1 MSDVGQ
7 NERATQ
13 DAVLALF
20 QDSLGYRHLGDLR
33 HAENR
38 NVHEDDLRAWLEQ
51 ADNGHSDVVV
61 NKAINDLVKASR
73 IESGGSLRETNRRLY
88 TLLRYGVSVVE
99 EAGKQV
105 KRVHFVDWK
114 NPENND
120 FAVAEEVTVAGKD
133 KPRRPDVVLYVN
145 GIALGVL
152 ELKRSTVSVGEGVR
166 QNIGNQSPD
175 AIAHFFTT
183 AQLVM
188 AGNTSQGLRYGT
200 AGTPE
205 EHYLVWREESEE
217 KNPLHRSLLQ
227 LCRKSR
233 LLEIVH
239 DFIVFDS
246 GVKKLCRHNQ
256 YFGVKRAQER
266 VGSPDFDER
275 EGGIIW
281 HTQGSGKSLTMVWL
295 ARWLKENTDLPGARV
310 LIITDRTELDEQIE
324 SVFKGVEEE
333 IYRTRNGADLVAQL
347 GNPQRQLVC
356 SLIQKFGRKADT
368 DAATDEEATAS
379 YLEDLKASLPE
390 GFRAEGDFFVFIDE
404 CHRTQ
409 SGGLHA
415 AMKSI
420 LGEATFI
427 GFTGTPLLE
436 KDKQTSME
444 VFGGFIHT
452 YKYDEAVR
460 DHSVLDLRYEAR
472 NIDQSLLSPEKVDE
486 WFEEKTGGLTAEAK
500 GRLKKRWATIKNV
513 HSAKE
518 RLARIADDILID
530 METRPRLVD
539 GRGNAMVV
547 TGSIY
552 QAFKLYQILA
562 DKGFGNRCA
571 VVSSYSPI
579 AADTGGS
586 GDDSGERQFQY
597 DTFRRMISTVLDVP
611 ERQALSAAA
620 NFERTVKERF
630 KKEPGEMRLLIVV
643 DKLLTGFDAPSA
655 TYLYIDKKM
664 QDHGLFQA
672 ICRVNRLDGEDK
684 EFGYIIDYV
693 NLFPKVQ
700 GAVQTFTNGAFDGY
714 DPDDVDNL
722 LSDRMKKARSRL
734 DDARE
739 KVRAL
744 CEPVPQPKSESDY
757 IAYFC
762 ADDTLDT
769 AAVAKNEPK
778 RQKLY
783 RWVSTFVRAY
793 ASIANEMPRAGYTAE
808 EATAIKKDAVHYQ
821 AVKDIVRLA
830 ADDRLDLKVYEPD
843 MRQLLDTYIDAG
855 NSEQVASFE
864 QMGLVD
870 LLAQKGEDALKGLPA
885 GGDDKAVSATIELNI
900 RKVITD
906 EQPTNPEYY
915 AKMSESLERLITRN
929 REDASD
935 YKTYL
940 YDLISLAKEVKA
952 GNDENYPPSIANSKA
967 KQALYDNLERD
978 EELALSVHQ
987 AVEGSRK
994 AKWLGNIVKENQ
1006 IKYAIG
1012 EALQGQ
1018 EGLVEETFEIVKS
1031 QPEYRN

>member
-7 NERATQ
+7 SERDTQ
-13 DAVLALF
+13 DAVVALF
-20 QDSLGYRHLGDLR
+20 RETLGYRYLGDLR
-33 HAENR
+33 HEDNR
-38 NVHEDDLRAWLEQ
+38 NIREGDLRAWLKR
-51 ADNGHSDVVV
+51 ADNGHPDVVV
-61 NKAINDLVKASR
+61 NKAVNDLVKASR

-88 TLLRYGVSVVE
+88 TLLRYGVSEVE
-99 EAGKQV
+99 EAGKQSE
-105 KRVHFVDWK
+105 RVHFIDWM

-152 ELKRSTVSVGEGVR
+152 ELKRSTISVGEGVR
-166 QNIGNQSPD
+166 QNIGNQSPN

-183 AQLVM
+183 AQLLM

-217 KNPLHRSLLQ
+217 KNLLHRGLLQ
-227 LCRKSR
+227 LCEKSR
-233 LLEIVH
+233 LLELVH
-239 DFIVFDS
+239 EFVVFDS

-266 VGSPDFDER
+266 VGSPEFGER
-275 EGGIIW
+275 EGEIIW

-324 SVFKGVEEE
+324 SVFKGVEEQ
-333 IYRTRNGADLVAQL
+333 IYRTRNGADLVEQL
-347 GNPQRQLVC
+347 ANPQRQLVC
-356 SLIQKFGRKADT
+356 SLIQKFGRKSDA
-368 DAATDEEATAS
+368 DAAGDAEATAE
-379 YLEDLKASLPE
+379 YVEDLKASLPE
-390 GFRAEGDFFVFIDE
+390 GFQAEGDFFVFVDE

-409 SGGLHA
+409 SGALNA

-420 LGEATFI
+420 LGDATFI
-427 GFTGTPLLE
+427 GFTGTPLLK

-444 VFGGFIHT
+444 VFGPFIHT
-452 YKYDEAVR
+452 YKYNEAVG
-460 DHSVLDLRYEAR
+460 DGSVLDLRYEAR

-486 WFEEKTGGLTAEAK
+486 WFEEKTGGLTLEAK
-500 GRLKKRWATIKNV
+500 GHLRKRWATIKNV

-530 METRPRLVD
+530 TETRPRLVD
-539 GRGNAMVV
+539 RRGNAMVV

-552 QAFKLYQILA
+552 QAFKLYSILA
-562 DKGFGNRCA
+562 EKGFGGHCA
-571 VVSSYSPI
+571 VVSSYNPI

-586 GDDSGERQFQY
+586 GTDSGERQFQY
-597 DTFRRMISTVLDVP
+597 ETFKRMISTVLNVP
-611 ERQALSAAA
+611 ENQALSSATA
-620 NFERTVKERF
+620 FERTVKERF
-630 KKEPGEMRLLIVV
+630 KKQPGKMRLLIVV
-643 DKLLTGFDAPSA
+643 DKLLTGFDAPAA

-672 ICRVNRLDGEDK
+672 ICRVNRLDGDDK
-684 EFGYIIDYV
+684 EFGYIIDYA
-693 NLFPKVQ
+693 NLFPKVE
-700 GAVQTFTNGAFDGY
+700 GAVQTFTDGAFDGY
-714 DPDDVDNL
+714 DDDDVSGL
-722 LSDRMKKARSRL
+722 LSDRIKKARSRL
-734 DDARE
+734 DEARE
-739 KVRAL
+739 KVKAL
-744 CEPVPQPKSESDY
+744 CDPVPQPKNISDY

-762 ADDTLDT
+762 AEDTLDT

-793 ASIANEMPRAGYTAE
+793 ASIANEMPQVGYTSQ
-808 EATAIKKDAVHYQ
+808 ATSAIKKDAVHYQ
-821 AVKDIVRLA
+821 AVKDAMRLA
-830 ADDRLDLKVYEPD
+830 ASDQQDLKSYEPD

-855 NSEQVASFE
+855 KSEQVASFE
-864 QMGLVD
+864 EVGLVN
-870 LLAQKGEDALKGLPA
+870 LLVQKGEDALNGLPG
-885 GGDDKAVSATIELNI
+885 GGDEKAAAATIELNI

-915 AKMSESLERLITRN
+915 AKMSESLDRLITKN
-929 REDASD
+929 RENASD
-935 YKTYL
+935 YRSYL
-940 YDLISLAKEVKA
+940 QALIALARDVKA
-952 GNDENYPPSIANSKA
+952 GDNKGYPSSVADSKA
-967 KQALYDNLERD
+967 KRALYDNLEHN
-978 EELALSVHQ
+978 ENLALAVHQ

-994 AKWLGNIVKENQ
+994 AKWLGNVVKESR
-1006 IKYAIG
+1006 IRYAIG
-1012 EALQGQ
+1012 EALKDR
-1018 EGLVEETFEIVKS
+1018 EELAEQTFEIVKS

>member
-7 NERATQ
+7 SEREIQ
-13 DAVLALF
+13 DAVVALF
-20 QDSLGYRHLGDLR
+20 RETLGYRYLGDLR
-33 HAENR
+33 HEDNR
-38 NVHEDDLRAWLEQ
+38 NIREDDLRAWLKRTG
-51 ADNGHSDVVV
+51 NGHPDAVV
-61 NKAINDLVKASR
+61 NKAVNNLVKASR

-88 TLLRYGVSVVE
+88 TPLRYGVSEVE
-99 EAGKQV
+99 EAGKQSQH
-105 KRVHFVDWK
+105 VHFVDWK

-133 KPRRPDVVLYVN
+133 NPRRPDVVLYVN

-183 AQLVM
+183 AQLLM

-200 AGTPE
+200 AGTSE
-205 EHYLVWREESEE
+205 EQYLIWREESDE
-217 KNPLHRSLLQ
+217 KNLLHRGLLQ
-227 LCRKSR
+227 LCEKSR
-233 LLEIVH
+233 LLELVH
-239 DFIVFDS
+239 DFVVFDS

-266 VGSPDFDER
+266 VGSPDFEER

-310 LIITDRTELDEQIE
+310 LILTDRTELDEQIE
-324 SVFKGVEEE
+324 SVFKGVEEQ
-333 IYRTRNGADLVAQL
+333 IYRTRNGADLVEQL
-347 GNPQRQLVC
+347 ADPQRQLVC
-356 SLIQKFGRKADT
+356 SLIQKFGRKSDAD
-368 DAATDEEATAS
+368 AEEATAE
-379 YLEDLKASLPE
+379 YVEDLKASLPE
-390 GFRAEGDFFVFIDE
+390 GFKAEGDFFVFVDE

-415 AMKSI
+415 TMKSI
-420 LGEATFI
+420 LGDATFI
-427 GFTGTPLLE
+427 GFTGTPLLK

-444 VFGGFIHT
+444 VFGRFIHT
-452 YKYDEAVR
+452 YKYNEAV
-460 DHSVLDLRYEAR
+460 DDGSVLDLRYEAR

-486 WFEEKTGGLTAEAK
+486 WFEEKTGGLTPEAK
-500 GRLKKRWATIKNV
+500 GQLRKRWATIKNV

-539 GRGNAMVV
+539 RRGNAMVV

-552 QAFKLYQILA
+552 QAFKLYEILS
-562 DKGFGNRCA
+562 DKGFGENCA

-586 GDDSGERQFQY
+586 ENDSGERQFQY
-597 DTFRRMISTVLDVP
+597 ETFKRMISTVLDVP
-611 ERQALSAAA
+611 EGQALSAAA
-620 NFERTVKERF
+620 GFEGKVKERF
-630 KKEPGEMRLLIVV
+630 KKKPEEMRLLIVV
-643 DKLLTGFDAPSA
+643 DKLLTGFDAPPA
-655 TYLYIDKKM
+655 TYLYIDKNM

-684 EFGYIIDYV
+684 EFGYIIDYM
-693 NLFPKVQ
+693 NLFPKIE
-700 GAVQTFTNGAFDGY
+700 GAVQTFTEGAFDGY
-714 DPDDVDNL
+714 DDDDVSGL
-722 LSDRMKKARSRL
+722 LSDRIKKARSRL
-734 DDARE
+734 DGARE
-739 KVRAL
+739 KVKEL
-744 CEPVPQPKSESDY
+744 CAPVPQPKNISDY

-762 ADDTLDT
+762 AEDTLDP

-793 ASIANEMPRAGYTAE
+793 ASIANEMPQVGYTSQE
-808 EATAIKKDAVHYQ
+808 TLAIKKDAVHYQ
-821 AVKDIVRLA
+821 AVKDAVRLA
-830 ADDRLDLKVYEPD
+830 ASDQQDLKSYEPD

-855 NSEQVASFE
+855 KSERVASFE
-864 QMGLVD
+864 EMGLVD
-870 LLAQKGEDALKGLPA
+870 LLVQKGEGALNGLPG
-885 GGDDKAVSATIELNI
+885 GGDEKAVAATIELNI

-915 AKMSESLERLITRN
+915 GKMSESLDRLIAKN

-935 YKTYL
+935 YKSYL
-940 YDLISLAKEVKA
+940 HALISLAKDVKA
-952 GNDENYPPSIANSKA
+952 GGNKNYPPSIASSRA

-978 EELALSVHQ
+978 EGLALGIHQ
-987 AVEGSRK
+987 AVLDSRK
-994 AKWLGNIVKENQ
+994 AKWFGNAVKENK
-1006 IKYAIG
+1006 IRYALG
-1012 EALQGQ
+1012 EVLKGQ
-1018 EGLVEETFEIVKS
+1018 EGLVEETFEIVKN
-1031 QPEYRN
+1031 QPEYRY

>member
-20 QDSLGYRHLGDLR
+20 QESLGYRHLGDLR

-38 NVHEDDLRAWLEQ
+38 NVREDDLRAWLEQ

-333 IYRTRNGADLVAQL
+333 IYRTRNGTDLVAQL
-347 GNPQRQLVC
+347 GNP
-356 SLIQKFGRKADT
+356 
-368 DAATDEEATAS
+368 
-379 YLEDLKASLPE
+379 
-390 GFRAEGDFFVFIDE
+390 
-404 CHRTQ
+404 
-409 SGGLHA
+409 
-415 AMKSI
+415 
-420 LGEATFI
+420 
-427 GFTGTPLLE
+427 
-436 KDKQTSME
+436 
-444 VFGGFIHT
+444 
-452 YKYDEAVR
+452 
-460 DHSVLDLRYEAR
+460 
-472 NIDQSLLSPEKVDE
+472 
-486 WFEEKTGGLTAEAK
+486 
-500 GRLKKRWATIKNV
+500 
-513 HSAKE
+513 
-518 RLARIADDILID
+518 
-530 METRPRLVD
+530 
-539 GRGNAMVV
+539 
-547 TGSIY
+547 
-552 QAFKLYQILA
+552 
-562 DKGFGNRCA
+562 
-571 VVSSYSPI
+571 
-579 AADTGGS
+579 
-586 GDDSGERQFQY
+586 
-597 DTFRRMISTVLDVP
+597 
-611 ERQALSAAA
+611 
-620 NFERTVKERF
+620 
-630 KKEPGEMRLLIVV
+630 
-643 DKLLTGFDAPSA
+643 
-655 TYLYIDKKM
+655 
-664 QDHGLFQA
+664 
-672 ICRVNRLDGEDK
+672 
-684 EFGYIIDYV
+684 
-693 NLFPKVQ
+693 
-700 GAVQTFTNGAFDGY
+700 
-714 DPDDVDNL
+714 
-722 LSDRMKKARSRL
+722 
-734 DDARE
+734 
-739 KVRAL
+739 
-744 CEPVPQPKSESDY
+744 
-757 IAYFC
+757 
-762 ADDTLDT
+762 
-769 AAVAKNEPK
+769 
-778 RQKLY
+778 
-783 RWVSTFVRAY
+783 
-793 ASIANEMPRAGYTAE
+793 
-808 EATAIKKDAVHYQ
+808 
-821 AVKDIVRLA
+821 
-830 ADDRLDLKVYEPD
+830 
-843 MRQLLDTYIDAG
+843 
-855 NSEQVASFE
+855 
-864 QMGLVD
+864 
-870 LLAQKGEDALKGLPA
+870 
-885 GGDDKAVSATIELNI
+885 
-900 RKVITD
+900 
-906 EQPTNPEYY
+906 
-915 AKMSESLERLITRN
+915 
-929 REDASD
+929 
-935 YKTYL
+935 
-940 YDLISLAKEVKA
+940 
-952 GNDENYPPSIANSKA
+952 
-967 KQALYDNLERD
+967 
-978 EELALSVHQ
+978 
-987 AVEGSRK
+987 
-994 AKWLGNIVKENQ
+994 
-1006 IKYAIG
+1006 
-1012 EALQGQ
+1012 
-1018 EGLVEETFEIVKS
+1018 
-1031 QPEYRN
+1031 